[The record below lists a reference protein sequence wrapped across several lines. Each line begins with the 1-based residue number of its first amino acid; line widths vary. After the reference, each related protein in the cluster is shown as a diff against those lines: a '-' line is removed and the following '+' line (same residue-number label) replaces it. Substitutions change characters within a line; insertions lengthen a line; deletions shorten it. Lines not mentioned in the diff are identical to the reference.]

1 VDAGEKYLHPMFQI
15 PELSDVQRRNL
26 YIIFGGFLALG
37 ALFFSLAQGNASP
50 TPKPTISVS
59 RIAPIAP
66 STPSPSTIVVDVAG
80 KVLHPQ
86 IYTLPMGS
94 RAADAIAAAGGAIK
108 GVALTDINLAHLLVD
123 GEQIVV
129 GAPPVVT
136 STSKVGAKR
145 GKSTTA
151 IVNINTA
158 TSAQLEVLAGVG
170 PVMAAKIIAY
180 RNTHGK
186 FTSIDGIAKVPG
198 FGKSKFALVK
208 SQLRI

>member
-1 VDAGEKYLHPMFQI
+1 MFQI
-15 PELSDVQRRNL
+15 PELSEVQRRNL

-50 TPKPTISVS
+50 TPKPTISL
-59 RIAPIAP
+59 APMAP
-66 STPSPSTIVVDVAG
+66 ATPTPSTIVVDVAG

-94 RAADAIAAAGGAIK
+94 RAADAIAAAGGALK

-129 GAPPVVT
+129 GAPPVIT
-136 STSKVGAKR
+136 STTKVGSKR
-145 GKSTTA
+145 GKSSTA
-151 IVNINTA
+151 VVNINTA
-158 TSAQLEVLAGVG
+158 TAAQLEVLAGVG

-180 RNTHGK
+180 RNAHGK

-198 FGKSKFALVK
+198 FGKAKFAIVK